1 MADTYNMPTHRD
13 LMNPLL
19 QALHDLGGSGSI
31 DEINQNVTA
40 SLDLPEEMLDQPH
53 DPEKTSRTEIEY
65 RLAWARNYLKNY
77 GILENSSRGVWA
89 ILPDKQ
95 HITAVDPNEVGKHV
109 RDLFRARRAA
119 KAVTQPEEH
128 ADEESPEEGE
138 AWRTQLHRVLTE
150 DITPDA
156 FERLARRLLR
166 ESGFVQV
173 EVTGRGGGWWH

>member
-1 MADTYNMPTHRD
+1 MADTYKMPTHWD

-95 HITAVDPNEVGKHV
+95 HITAVDPN
-109 RDLFRARRAA
+109 
-119 KAVTQPEEH
+119 
-128 ADEESPEEGE
+128 
-138 AWRTQLHRVLTE
+138 
-150 DITPDA
+150 
-156 FERLARRLLR
+156 
-166 ESGFVQV
+166 
-173 EVTGRGGGWWH
+173 